1 MQVGESDCV
10 VVVPALNEETCIRS
24 CIESLLRQKTS
35 AFSVVVADG
44 GSTDRTRAIVADI
57 GKREPR
63 VQMVENPGRLQSR
76 AVNLVARRL
85 GGGVKWLVRADA
97 HTTYPP
103 DFVEQVVAAARRTRA
118 STVVV
123 PMRAVGRGCFQR
135 AAATAQNSRLGNGGA
150 LHRLGQSSQFVDH
163 GHHALF
169 ELGQFRHVDGYDEA
183 FSHNEDFEL
192 DYRISEGRREHLAD
206 LRSCGRLHS
215 ARLAHGSRAT
225 VFPARSRA
233 GAHDYETPS
242 DPEAQTGFAYGG
254 AQCLRGGYRAISV
267 GARRAVAA
275 SRALGNVHHV
285 GRDSRM
291 ARARSMRGRQWD
303 MCRHHASFLGNR
315 SVRRL
320 AGICDHVQ
328 FWHRDLCALWDTTTL
343 KETSC

>member
-192 DYRISEGRREHLAD
+192 DYRIRKAGGSIWLTCEAAVDYIPRASPTALARQYFLHGRGRARTIMKHRLIPKLRQVLPMVVLSAYAVGIGLSPWVPGALLLPAGHLAT
-206 LRSCGRLHS
+206 C
-215 ARLAHGSRAT
+215 T
-225 VFPARSRA
+225 TW
-233 GAHDYETPS
+233 GA
-242 DPEAQTGFAYGG
+242 
-254 AQCLRGGYRAISV
+254 I
-267 GARRAVAA
+267 
-275 SRALGNVHHV
+275 LGW
-285 GRDSRM
+285 RE
-291 ARARSMRGRQWD
+291 
-303 MCRHHASFLGNR
+303 
-315 SVRRL
+315 
-320 AGICDHVQ
+320 
-328 FWHRDLCALWDTTTL
+328 RDLCAAASGICAVIMHLSWAIGLSVGLLGFATTYNSGT
-343 KETSC
+343 EIFARFGTRQR